1 MLHFFRKFQQYIFIV
16 ITIVIIISF
25 SFFGTYSGMQSS
37 TYEDP
42 IAFVAVDG
50 TKVKKSELEQFVQF
64 IGSDAE
70 EKRNFGA
77 VWGPNFLND
86 GVIKANF
93 LENGTLIL
101 LANAFSNDVSEELQT
116 RLAKEKQF
124 ALYSHPQ
131 AKFIS
136 TEGIWKYFVPGMN
149 QSYLNLKSSKDALT
163 PEALDSRI
171 KLFLGER
178 QFPTPILRQ
187 MLLMQEKQYN
197 WIEHDQNLNYNDLS
211 LFGYHKAE
219 DWFGPR
225 LIRLAAEF
233 IINSA
238 IIAEERGYKITK
250 EEAFA
255 DLARNASISFK
266 QNQKS
271 PQMDAKDVSQYMS
284 EQFRRMG
291 LDKTTAVKI
300 WQQVLLFR
308 RLINEMGNSVFV
320 DPYTFTQYN
329 SYAFEGSNG
338 TLYQLP
344 EEFRLGD
351 SKSLN
356 NFEVYLQSIS
366 SRGDSEKER
375 MNLPVVFKSSSEIE
389 KSTPELLQKRYLVE
403 VSEISKKDLGSKVSL
418 KEMWKWETQDK
429 NWIELET
436 KFPELGLA
444 KATTSEER
452 FNVLDKLDSA
462 TRSRIDNFARS
473 AIVENHPEWIEQA
486 LNQATPKIITVTIPL
501 KGGDVFIKG
510 NKDRKALITLLDQ
523 AASGKSEE
531 NPINNYTEDHSNF
544 YRISVLD
551 KSNDTEIMTFAEA
564 SKSGVLQPLAD
575 SQMKNYYEKIKSK
588 YPKLYQNDDKTWK
601 NYDDVA
607 DSVIGKYYDNFVKE
621 MGDDYVSAVI
631 PKEDNK
637 NLTMS
642 RAASL
647 RFIKHASDTKS
658 EYSENVP
665 EGNVEE
671 QENKVNKLTPRKP
684 LEDQWKFIARP
695 FEIKKSSRNST
706 VDKAEA
712 LALEKGEWSKITA
725 PANGDISFFHVT
737 EKLKSPEDATLIN
750 QVNAMQRILGSEAQK
765 NLSLQLISIM
775 QSKGAL
781 SLDYLTSKY
790 REDD

>member
-1 MLHFFRKFQQYIFIV
+1 
-16 ITIVIIISF
+16 
-25 SFFGTYSGMQSS
+25 MQSS

-64 IGSDAE
+64 IGSDSE

-77 VWGPNFLND
+77 IWGPNFLND
-86 GVIKANF
+86 GVIKTNF
-93 LENGTLIL
+93 LENGTLAL
-101 LANAFSNDVSEELQT
+101 LASAFSNDVSEELQT

-124 ALYSHPQ
+124 ALYNHPQ
-131 AKFIS
+131 AKFIN

-178 QFPTPILRQ
+178 QFPAPILRQ

-211 LFGYHKAE
+211 LFGYHKVE

-238 IIAEERGYKITK
+238 IIAEQRGYKVTK

-320 DPYTFTQYN
+320 DPYTFMQYN
-329 SYAFEGSNG
+329 SYAFEGSSG

-344 EEFRLGD
+344 EEFRFGD

-366 SRGDSEKER
+366 NRGDSEKER
-375 MNLPVVFKSSSEIE
+375 LNLPIVFKSPSEIE

-429 NWIELET
+429 NWEELET
-436 KFPELGLA
+436 KFPELALA

-486 LNQATPKIITVTIPL
+486 LHLATPKIMTVTIPL
-501 KGGDVFIKG
+501 KGGNVFVKG

-523 AASGKSEE
+523 AASGESQDS
-531 NPINNYTEDHSNF
+531 PLNNYSEDQSNF

-551 KSNDTEIMTFAEA
+551 RSNDTEIMTFGEA

-647 RFIKHASDTKS
+647 RFIKHATDTKS
-658 EYSENVP
+658 QYSENVP
-665 EGNVEE
+665 EGNIEK
-671 QENKVNKLTPRKP
+671 QENTVNKLPPRKP
-684 LEDQWKFIARP
+684 LEDQWKFISRP
-695 FEIKKSSRNST
+695 FEIKRSSRNSN

-712 LALEKGEWSKITA
+712 LALQKGEWSKISA
-725 PANGDISFFHVT
+725 PANGDVSFFQVT
-737 EKLKSPEDATLIN
+737 EKLKNPEDTTLIN
-750 QVNAMQRILGSEAQK
+750 QVNAMQRIVGTEAQK

-781 SLDYLTSKY
+781 SLDYLTSKN